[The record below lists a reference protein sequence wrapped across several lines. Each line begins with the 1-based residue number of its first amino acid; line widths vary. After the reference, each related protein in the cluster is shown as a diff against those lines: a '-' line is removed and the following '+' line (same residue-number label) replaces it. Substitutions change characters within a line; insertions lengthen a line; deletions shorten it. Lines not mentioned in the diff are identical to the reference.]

1 MIDLNYL
8 CLFEH
13 VLLQCNVLPCYC
25 SVMFFNQLLQI
36 YKYIVQHWPIRKPIW
51 CITRLIKQL
60 STPANTE
67 ESQKRCQWTRS
78 VAMRQSSS
86 IYNWCTKIHT
96 IILCGFAP
104 CQLYTTNPSTWCPM
118 RHPVIRGRRSRLIL
132 TTWPNRLRRLFWIT
146 CIRPQGLPKRS
157 FSNLLVGNSVFP
169 TDAEDLP

>member
-67 ESQKRCQWTRS
+67 ESQKRCQLTRS
-78 VAMRQSSS
+78 VA
-86 IYNWCTKIHT
+86 
-96 IILCGFAP
+96 
-104 CQLYTTNPSTWCPM
+104 
-118 RHPVIRGRRSRLIL
+118 
-132 TTWPNRLRRLFWIT
+132 NRLASTIDVPRSTQSFCVVLLLVNLLLHHQPLMSHEASSYSAKTFSTHSDNMTKPFKAPFLDNMRR
-146 CIRPQGLPKRS
+146 QGLPKWS